1 MRQPLEDRKV
11 SISRA
16 KIAVEYPSN
25 FMLLASMNPCPCG
38 FLNHPEKDCHCGP
51 GVVERYLQRISGPL
65 LDRIDLHVEVVPV
78 PFRELSTNSTAE
90 SSALVR
96 QRVTQARRVQLER
109 FCAYPGVH
117 CNAMMNS
124 RLLREH
130 CRVNES
136 GQQLLRSAMERLG
149 LSARAYDRILK
160 VARTIADMERAS
172 EIEPHHLAEA
182 INYRSMDRSGWGKT
196 T

>member
-1 MRQPLEDRKV
+1 MCIRD
-11 SISRA
+11 S
-16 KIAVEYPSN
+16 
-25 FMLLASMNPCPCG
+25 
-38 FLNHPEKDCHCGP
+38 P
-51 GVVERYLQRISGPL
+51 GVVDRYLQRISGPL

-78 PFRELSTNSTAE
+78 PFRELSTYHAAE
-90 SSALVR
+90 SSAKVR

-109 FCAYPGVH
+109 FARHPGTH
-117 CNAMMNS
+117 CNAMMSS

-130 CRVNES
+130 CRVNEP

-160 VARTIADMERAS
+160 VARTIADMEGS
-172 EIEPHHLAEA
+172 PGIEPHHLAEA